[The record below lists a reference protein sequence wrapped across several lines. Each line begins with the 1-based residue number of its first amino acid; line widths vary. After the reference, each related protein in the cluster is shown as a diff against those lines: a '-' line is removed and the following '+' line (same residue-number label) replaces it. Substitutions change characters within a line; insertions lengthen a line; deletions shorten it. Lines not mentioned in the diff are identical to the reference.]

1 MAPAGIAILLSPAMA
16 AALALVDKFASLSS
30 DRFDPTLGGKWG
42 DFSLSKAGV
51 DKVYLTKKSE
61 AQLNL
66 QGSHL

>member
-1 MAPAGIAILLSPAMA
+1 MA